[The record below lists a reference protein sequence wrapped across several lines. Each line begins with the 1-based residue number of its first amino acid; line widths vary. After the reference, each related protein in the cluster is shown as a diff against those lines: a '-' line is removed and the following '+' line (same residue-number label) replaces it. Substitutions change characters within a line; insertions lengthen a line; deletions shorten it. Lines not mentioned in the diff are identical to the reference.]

1 MKGSSMP
8 PRSWLNSLVLPSTVA
23 FAALCL
29 PGMASATLGEQQSS
43 VQADG
48 KELQGSIKES
58 DHGSYRLHELQLP
71 SGTLVREYSGLD
83 GNVFA
88 VTWIG
93 PFMPNLRQILGRY
106 FDAFATA
113 AKSGHAD
120 RRHLE
125 VRNADLV
132 VQQSG
137 HMRAFM
143 GRAYLPQAI
152 PDGVSVEDLQ

>member
-1 MKGSSMP
+1 MP
-8 PRSWLNSLVLPSTVA
+8 PRFRLNYLVLPSTVA

-29 PGMASATLGEQQSS
+29 PGMASAALGEPASS

-48 KELQGSIKES
+48 KELQGSIKEL
-58 DHGSYRLHELQLP
+58 DHGSYRVHEFQLP
-71 SGTLVREYSGLD
+71 TGTLVREYSGPD

-93 PFMPNLRQILGRY
+93 PFMPDLRQMLGRY
-106 FDAFATA
+106 FDSFAAA
-113 AKSGHAD
+113 AKSGHTD

-125 VRNADLV
+125 VRQSDLV
-132 VQQSG
+132 VQESG
-137 HMRAFM
+137 HMRAFI

-152 PDGVSVEDLQ
+152 PSGVSVEDLQ